1 MRGKKRTALV
11 MGSQKDK
18 SSPSTPRLK
27 TLKDS
32 KVRDMIQDGLQP
44 IVMAEM
50 HKEVWAGNQTDRMQH
65 FPLLSIYLFLEVTS
79 RSTPPFLCLRFCIC
93 V

>member
-1 MRGKKRTALV
+1 

-79 RSTPPFLCLRFCIC
+79 R
-93 V
+93 